1 MTTLVLGFRG
11 SKVNRQGPDSRGFQR
26 PVKEANV
33 HTHTHSVCGMLEQGS
48 LFVRGTV
55 ERRKSY

>member
-1 MTTLVLGFRG
+1 M
-11 SKVNRQGPDSRGFQR
+11 NRQGPDSRGFQR

-33 HTHTHSVCGMLEQGS
+33 HTHTHTHTHTHSVCDMLEQGS

-55 ERRKSY
+55 EQRKSC